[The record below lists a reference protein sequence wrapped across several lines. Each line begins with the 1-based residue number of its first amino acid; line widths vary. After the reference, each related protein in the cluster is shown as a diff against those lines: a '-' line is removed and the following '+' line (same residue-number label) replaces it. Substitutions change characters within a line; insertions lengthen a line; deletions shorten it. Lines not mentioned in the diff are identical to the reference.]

1 MNIVSILTF
10 TCDLFYWLV
19 ADSLRFIVIFS
30 YFRKI
35 RTCLDDMDFVG
46 YLCLYFIYRV
56 NKRDVNEEDEKL
68 FDSFFVKNTLPQY
81 TLADIIIKKIKDNDA
96 ELAEGLIIMHTYL
109 CFVFSLLYI
118 VWIPLFDCKSR
129 IFFWR
134 RASWSRNGSYD
145 S

>member
-19 ADSLRFIVIFS
+19 VDSLRFIVIFS

-129 IFFWR
+129 IFF
-134 RASWSRNGSYD
+134 
-145 S
+145 

>member
-1 MNIVSILTF
+1 
-10 TCDLFYWLV
+10 
-19 ADSLRFIVIFS
+19 
-30 YFRKI
+30 
-35 RTCLDDMDFVG
+35 MDFVG

-129 IFFWR
+129 IFF
-134 RASWSRNGSYD
+134 
-145 S
+145 